1 MIREEIRAA
10 TVAAMKARDGPRLAA
25 LRLVQA
31 AIKNRD
37 IEARTGEAPA
47 DDDALVIEVLGRM
60 AKQRRESIA
69 IYAAGNR
76 PDLAAREAAELQIIE
91 SFLPAR
97 LSEAEARDAIAALVR
112 EAGATSAKDMGR
124 VMTLVKAR
132 LAGRLDMAEAS
143 RLVKAALA

>member
-60 AKQRRESIA
+60 AEQRRESIA